1 MQKEKVNQRVY
12 YEDEQEKEESKVE
25 EIKLKVPEKVE
36 THYLALKLPKK
47 VKWSEDTIDN
57 EHMGKKK
64 SNICCIYHKPK
75 LNPDDPDTSSCSSCD
90 EKGKN
95 AYERPNHYNRESKN
109 HHDGNHGNC
118 LKK

>member
-75 LNPDDPDTSSCSSCD
+75 LNPDDPDTSSCYSCD

-95 AYERPNHYNRESKN
+95 AYERPNHYNKQ
-109 HHDGNHGNC
+109 HHHHNVNPER
-118 LKK
+118 K

>member
-64 SNICCIYHKPK
+64 SNICCIYHKASVSE
-75 LNPDDPDTSSCSSCD
+75 SSHDSSD
-90 EKGKN
+90 MSVHTRRTLFPE
-95 AYERPNHYNRESKN
+95 E
-109 HHDGNHGNC
+109 
-118 LKK
+118 

>member
-95 AYERPNHYNRESKN
+95 AYERPNHYNRESKH

>member
-64 SNICCIYHKPK
+64 SNICCIYHRPK
-75 LNPDDPDTSSCSSCD
+75 LSPDDPDTSSCDSCD

-95 AYERPNHYNRESKN
+95 AYERPNHYNRESKH
-109 HHDGNHGNC
+109 HHDAGHGNC

>member
-1 MQKEKVNQRVY
+1 MQKEQGGNETTVI
-12 YEDEQEKEESKVE
+12 EESKTKKIVLKKE
-25 EIKLKVPEKVE
+25 EEPKESKK
-36 THYLALKLPKK
+36 HYLALKLPKR
-47 VKWSEDTIDN
+47 VTWSEDTIDN

-75 LNPDDPDTSSCSSCD
+75 LSPDDPDTSSCDSCD

-95 AYERPNHYNRESKN
+95 AYERPNHYNRPSK
-109 HHDGNHGNC
+109 HHDANHGNC